1 MRLGQRI
8 ESARRLS
15 FFLQFAGK
23 TAQLKK
29 PPHQVRNYPADHKIL
44 DDTCASAGAVITCRR
59 VLSAD
64 LLDLLLAPTTTC
76 SP

>member
-1 MRLGQRI
+1 MSRSKRFESVRL
-8 ESARRLS
+8 LS

-23 TAQLKK
+23 TPQPKI

-44 DDTCASAGAVITCRR
+44 DNACASTGAVITCRL